1 MRLLMLTSILPYP
14 PQSGGALRA
23 YGILHSLYH
32 AGHRVTLLSFD
43 DGNVDLAST
52 PLPELCEAIITL
64 PPPTPRTKRTR
75 VRQLLT
81 SDQPDIVGRMAS
93 VEMSEKLVALCSQ
106 PFAVIQFEG
115 IEMATYLAQ
124 AAATG
129 TRAALIYDAFNAE
142 YALQRQIADIEKAA
156 QGRLHAAVYSEL
168 QARRIYKLEQMLCQ
182 RASAVIAVSHEDAD
196 LLRPLRGSRP
206 LHIVPSG
213 IFTTDYVSGVQIDLG
228 NQALVFTGKM
238 DYRPNIDAA
247 LWFAEN
253 ILPQVRAAT
262 PDACF
267 IIVGQ
272 QPAAALDVLSAQ
284 PDIVLTGRV
293 PQVQPYLHSA
303 AVYVAPLRMGSGT
316 RLKLLE
322 AMASGCAIVA
332 TSVAAAG
339 LDDETRSSMIIAD
352 EPKPFADAIL
362 ALLNDPAQRQRLGAQ
377 AQQVVRSRYDWAAL
391 APRLVRV
398 YEELGIG

>member
-1 MRLLMLTSILPYP
+1 MRLLLLTSSLPYP

-23 YGILHSLYH
+23 FGILRSLFD
-32 AGHRVTLLSFD
+32 AGHHVTLLSFD
-43 DGNVDLAST
+43 DSSGDLAST
-52 PLPELCEAIITL
+52 PLADLCEMIITV
-64 PPPTPRTKRTR
+64 PPPAHRSKLARI
-75 VRQLLT
+75 RQLLT
-81 SDQPDIVGRMAS
+81 SDQPDIVGRMANAA
-93 VEMSEKLVALCSQ
+93 MQAKLSELCCQ
-106 PFAVIQFEG
+106 QFDAIQFEG
-115 IEMATYLAQ
+115 IEMATYLAH
-124 AAATG
+124 AASTG

-156 QGRLHAAVYSEL
+156 PGRLYAAVYSEL
-168 QARRIYKLEQMLCQ
+168 QARRIYKLEQQLCQ
-182 RASAVIAVSHEDAD
+182 RASAVIAVSQEDAD

-213 IFTTDYVSGVQIDLG
+213 IFTADYVAADQMDLG
-228 NQALVFTGKM
+228 NQALIFTGKM
-238 DYRPNIDAA
+238 DYRPNMDAA
-247 LWFAEN
+247 LWFADA
-253 ILPQVRAAT
+253 ILPQIRAAA
-262 PDACF
+262 PAARF
-267 IIVGQ
+267 VIVGQ
-272 QPAAALDVLSAQ
+272 QPGAALDTLTTQ

-339 LDDETRSSMIIAD
+339 LDEATQNSMFIAD
-352 EPKPFADAIL
+352 EPSAFAEAIL
-362 ALLNDPAQRQRLGAQ
+362 SLLGDPDRRQHMGAQ

-391 APRLVRV
+391 APRLLRV